1 MRVGRYILV
10 ISLLIS
16 FINFCLPYVL
26 DIECIENRGVAFG
39 LVIEKV
45 WIFIL
50 IVLLLLLFLSFIT
63 RGILRYLFFSIVV
76 LGMTNLVER
85 LINGYICDYI
95 TFFNLSINLVDI
107 SLTILVIFTILIL
120 LKGGYGDT
128 DRERK

>member
-16 FINFCLPYVL
+16 FINLCLPYVL